1 MARIEQ
7 LTSPILLKE
16 PLSPES
22 ANELLF
28 RLATHKA
35 NITLFRKD
43 KNGELI
49 KETQS
54 PSELLEREDKAT
66 FDEVFFELQKPT
78 IKVIYRQEIK
88 VYS

>member
-16 PLSPES
+16 PLSPET

-28 RLATHKA
+28 RIATNKA

-43 KNGELI
+43 ENGELI
-49 KETQS
+49 KQTHN
-54 PSELLEREDKAT
+54 PSELLHNEDKET
-66 FDEVFFELQKPT
+66 FEEVFSELQKPT
-78 IKVIYRQEIK
+78 IKIIYRQKIK
-88 VYS
+88 VFS